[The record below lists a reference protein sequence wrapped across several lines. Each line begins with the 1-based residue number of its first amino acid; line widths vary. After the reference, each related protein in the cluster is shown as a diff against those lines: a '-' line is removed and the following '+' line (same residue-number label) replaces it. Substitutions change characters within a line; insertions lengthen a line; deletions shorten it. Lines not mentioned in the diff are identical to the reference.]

1 MWEGGRWLAGE
12 APPAREVAT
21 RSRPARREIRSARS
35 ASRVVV
41 EEVEADELW
50 WPWPWEWGKGA
61 PVWPSLMAVV
71 ESAEREVVP
80 ELGVPLDRW
89 LAEL

>member
-12 APPAREVAT
+12 VPPARAVAT

-41 EEVEADELW
+41 EEVEADEWW
-50 WPWPWEWGKGA
+50 WP
-61 PVWPSLMAVV
+61 
-71 ESAEREVVP
+71 
-80 ELGVPLDRW
+80 
-89 LAEL
+89 